1 MENVMFFFAD
11 LPVYSYGFMLG
22 LGLLIGSALAQREGR
37 RKGLGSEFVFR
48 FIVKTVSVFLI
59 AGRFAYV
66 YQFHGLRTFIYPW
79 TLFSG
84 VQIDESRGLV
94 AAGVYTVYFL
104 VKHVRNP
111 AAFLDALV
119 PSVALIQS
127 SGYLGSSILGRETT
141 SVWWGIDLGEF
152 LLHPLPL
159 YFALTY
165 YFIFSFLWRLRR
177 NLRYDGQL
185 LLGYLALSALAQR
198 LLMPFREVFG
208 ESTNPW
214 LYSVA
219 FVLFGAAFFYGH
231 VRSPYIDSKRRLNL
245 NNWRSW
251 LIYVVSLVGVSLI
264 MIRVFFWRFS

>member
-22 LGLLIGSALAQREGR
+22 LGLLIGSVLAQREGR
-37 RKGLGSEFVFR
+37 RKGLGSEVVFQ
-48 FIVKTVSVFLI
+48 FIVKTVLLFTV

-66 YQFHGLRTFIYPW
+66 YQFHGWRTLIYPW

-104 VKHVRNP
+104 IRHVRNP

-119 PSVALIQS
+119 PSIALIQS
-127 SGYLGSSILGRETT
+127 LGYLGSSILGRETT

-159 YFALTY
+159 YSALAY
-165 YFIFSFLWRLRR
+165 YFIFSLLWRMRR

-185 LLGYLALSALAQR
+185 LLGYLTLSALAQR
-198 LLMPFREVFG
+198 LLLPFREVFG

-214 LYSVA
+214 LYTVA
-219 FVLFGAAFFYGH
+219 FVVFGAAFSYAH
-231 VRSPYIDSKRRLNL
+231 ITSPHTDIRRRVAL

-251 LIYVVSLVGVSLI
+251 LLYLVSLLSVSLI
-264 MIRVFFWRFS
+264 MIRFFYWRFS

>member
-1 MENVMFFFAD
+1 MENVMFFFAN

-37 RKGLGSEFVFR
+37 RKGLGSDFVFQFVVKAALV
-48 FIVKTVSVFLI
+48 FIVI
-59 AGRFAYV
+59 GRFAYV

-84 VQIDESRGLV
+84 VQIDESWGLV
-94 AAGVYTVYFL
+94 ATGVYTLYFL
-104 VKHVRNP
+104 GRHVNNP
-111 AAFLDALV
+111 ASFLDALI

-127 SGYLGSSILGRETT
+127 LGYLGSSILGRET
-141 SVWWGIDLGEF
+141 SSLWGVDLGEF

-159 YFALTY
+159 YSALAY
-165 YFIFSFLWRLRR
+165 YFIFSILWRMRR

-185 LLGYLALSALAQR
+185 LLGYLTLSALAQR

-219 FVLFGAAFFYGH
+219 FALFGAAFFYGH
-231 VRSPYIDSKRRLNL
+231 VSTPYTDSRRRLKL
-245 NNWRSW
+245 NDWRSW
-251 LIYVVSLVGVSLI
+251 LIYFASLLGVSLL
-264 MIRVFFWRFS
+264 MIRFFYWRFS